1 MRIALAQIN
10 PTIGA
15 VIDNVTKIKAYYRNA
30 AAEKAGLVIY
40 PELAITGYPP
50 QDLLLYDGF
59 VEQVERIIKEE
70 LAPLTAAGPAMLLGA
85 PFRVGGELYNTAVQL
100 EDGQIRAI
108 HRKSLLPHYDVF
120 DEQRYFVRS
129 PERKI
134 VPVKGLAPA
143 VTVCEDMWNDR
154 DLHPRPLYDLDPLE
168 DLAAQGEFNFIIN
181 LSASPYNFGK
191 QALREKV
198 AGYLAQ
204 KYRAGFFYVNQVGG
218 NDELIFDGASL
229 VFNNRGEL
237 LYRAAAFEEEL
248 FFIDSEAL
256 LQPSP
261 APLPPVE
268 EDIGTIKQAL
278 VLGIRDYVS
287 KSGFKRVA
295 LGLSGG
301 IDSALAAALAA
312 EAVGPAQVLGVLMPS
327 PYSPDHSVTDALA
340 LAKNLGI
347 EHRLISIDEPFRSF
361 LHLFNPKG
369 KPSLDLAEENLQ
381 ARIRGSILM
390 FISNREKRLILTT
403 GNKSELAVGYCTL
416 YGDMAGS
423 LAVLADLP
431 KTMVY
436 EMSTYL
442 NRQAGRE
449 IIPHHTLTKPP
460 SAELRPHQKD
470 EDTLPPYSVLD
481 PILNLYI
488 EQNMSTEKIIEQG
501 YDADTVNRVAA
512 LVDRSEFKR
521 RQAAPGLRVT
531 GRAFG
536 LGRRMPVARGY
547 DFR

>member
-15 VIDNVTKIKAYYRNA
+15 VKDNTAKIKAYYHSA
-30 AAEKAGLVIY
+30 AAKEAGLVIY

-50 QDLLLYDGF
+50 QDLLLYHGF
-59 VEQVERIIKEE
+59 IEQVERIIKED
-70 LAPLTAAGPAMLLGA
+70 LAPLTATGPAMLLGA
-85 PFRVGGELYNTAVQL
+85 PFRVEGELYNTAVQL
-100 EDGQIRAI
+100 EDGQIRAV

-134 VPVKGLAPA
+134 VPVKGLAAA

-168 DLAAQGEFNFIIN
+168 DLAAQGEFTYIIN

-198 AGYLAQ
+198 AGYLAK
-204 KYRAGFFYVNQVGG
+204 KYRAGFLYVNQVGG

-229 VFNNRGEL
+229 VFNHRGEL
-237 LYRAAAFEEEL
+237 LYRAAAFDEEL
-248 FFIDSEAL
+248 FFIESEAL

-261 APLPPVE
+261 APLPQIE
-268 EDIGTIKQAL
+268 EDISTIKRAL
-278 VLGIRDYVS
+278 VLGIRDYVL
-287 KSGFKRVA
+287 KTGFKRVVI
-295 LGLSGG
+295 GLSGG
-301 IDSALAAALAA
+301 IDSALTAALAA
-312 EAVGPAQVLGVLMPS
+312 EALGPAQVLGVLMPS
-327 PYSPDHSVTDALA
+327 PYSSDHSVDDALA
-340 LAKNLGI
+340 LAKNLGL
-347 EHRLISIDEPFRSF
+347 EHRLISIDGPFRSF
-361 LHLFNPKG
+361 LPLFNPEG

-390 FISNREKRLILTT
+390 FISNREKRLVLTT

-416 YGDMAGS
+416 YGDMAGG

-436 EMSTYL
+436 EMASYL
-442 NRQAGRE
+442 NRLAGRE
-449 IIPHHTLTKPP
+449 IIPHSTLTKPP

-470 EDTLPPYSVLD
+470 EDSLPPYGELD
-481 PILNLYI
+481 PILNLY
-488 EQNMSTEKIIEQG
+488 
-501 YDADTVNRVAA
+501 
-512 LVDRSEFKR
+512 
-521 RQAAPGLRVT
+521 
-531 GRAFG
+531 
-536 LGRRMPVARGY
+536 
-547 DFR
+547 